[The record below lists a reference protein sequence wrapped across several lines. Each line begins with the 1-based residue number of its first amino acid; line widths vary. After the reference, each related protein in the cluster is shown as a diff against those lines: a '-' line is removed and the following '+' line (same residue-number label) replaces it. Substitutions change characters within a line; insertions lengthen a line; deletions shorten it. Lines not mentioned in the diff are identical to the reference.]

1 MSRFVLALQV
11 AVCTVVSVA
20 RVEAQGQAPDLRLAT
35 LEELMNIEVTSAS
48 RREQRAEDV
57 PAAVY
62 VIGRDE
68 IRRSGLTSIPEL
80 LRLAPG
86 VQVAQVN
93 ANKWAV
99 SVRGFNSLY
108 SNKLLVLVDGRS
120 IYNPAFST
128 VLWDTEDFL
137 IEDIDRIEVIR
148 GPGGAMWG
156 ANAVNGIIN
165 IITKP
170 ATATQGGFVQ
180 VGAGTLDTATAAL
193 RYGGSFGGL
202 TYRLFAQGSN
212 HGNGIPPAGAPVASD
227 RWRSLTSGVR
237 ADWSHGANAL
247 MVQSSSTYGR
257 QRPLWFNLDP
267 AVIAT
272 GELGTSD
279 ISETDVA
286 HVLGRW
292 THTRALGASLQV
304 QAYYDQSHR
313 DETIGIYDR
322 STWDLDAQ
330 YHVTLGSR
338 HDLVAGGG
346 YRHIDEVI
354 EGRGGYS
361 FTPNRVRPIIVNGFA
376 QDTIGM
382 AGSRVE
388 LTLGAKYENNTFAGS
403 GFQPTTRLL
412 WKVTSQQRL
421 WASAARAIRIPS
433 LIDRGLYV
441 EYPPVLMPNGIPMTV
456 GAIGNADFNSEHL
469 FNAEVGYRLNLGSM
483 VSIDAV
489 GFSGRYDDLQTYEP
503 VEPVLTPS
511 PVFSAPAELKV
522 LRRVQ
527 NVLSADTAG
536 AELTGRLQLT
546 RIWEIDGAFSAFHL
560 TPHGN
565 GSRDVNA
572 IAYDGQAPRTQWRAH
587 SSFPLGPR
595 GQADLHLF
603 HVGPIDG
610 LQVAAYTRLDVRL
623 EWPLTNQLSVIASG
637 QNLTNHAHA
646 EFSGHE
652 TNLQSTLVPR
662 SAGLRLAWRF

>member
-1 MSRFVLALQV
+1 MSRFAWFVLLG
-11 AVCTVVSVA
+11 AVCAAVCVTPAVA
-20 RVEAQGQAPDLRLAT
+20 QSQTPDLRLAT
-35 LEELMNIEVTSAS
+35 LEELMNIEVTSVS

-86 VQVAQVN
+86 VQVAQIN

-128 VLWDTEDFL
+128 VLWDTEDFV
-137 IEDIDRIEVIR
+137 IDDIDRIEVIR

-170 ATATQGGFVQ
+170 SAATRGGFVQ
-180 VGAGTLDTATAAL
+180 VGGGTLDTATASA
-193 RYGGSFGGL
+193 RYGGSFGGVA
-202 TYRLFAQGSN
+202 YRVFAQGSN
-212 HGNGIPPAGAPVASD
+212 HGKSLTPAGMSEAND
-227 RWRSLTSGVR
+227 RWRSLTSGIR
-237 ADWSHGANAL
+237 GDWSRGKNAL
-247 MVQSSSTYGR
+247 MFQSSSTHGQ
-257 QRPLWFNLDP
+257 QRPLWFNLDQSVL
-267 AVIAT
+267 AA
-272 GELGTSD
+272 GQLGLND

-292 THTRALGASLQV
+292 THTRESGGSLQV
-304 QAYYDQSHR
+304 QAYFDSSHR
-313 DETIGIYDR
+313 QELIGIYDR
-322 STWDLDAQ
+322 STWDVDAQ
-330 YHVTLGSR
+330 YHVTLGAR
-338 HDLVAGGG
+338 HDVVAGGG
-346 YRHIDEVI
+346 YRHIGEVL
-354 EGRGGYS
+354 EGRGGYM
-361 FTPNRVRPIIVNGFA
+361 FTPNRVEPNIVNVFA
-376 QDTIGM
+376 QDTIAM

-403 GFQPTTRLL
+403 GFQPTTRVL
-412 WKVTSQQRL
+412 WKLTPQQRL

-433 LIDRGLYV
+433 LIDRGLRV
-441 EYPPVLMPNGIPMTV
+441 EYPPTMLPNGMAMAA
-456 GAIGNADFNSEHL
+456 GAIGNPGFGSEHL
-469 FNAEVGYRLNLGSM
+469 FNAEAGYRLNLGSR

-489 GFSGRYDDLQTYEP
+489 GFAGRYDDLQTYEP
-503 VEPVLTPS
+503 VAPVVVPSLSGPPTLQVLTQ
-511 PVFSAPAELKV
+511 
-522 LRRVQ
+522 VQ
-527 NVLSADTAG
+527 NVLRADTTG
-536 AELTGRLQLT
+536 AELSGRLQLT
-546 RIWEIDGAFSAFHL
+546 QAWEIDAAFSAFHL
-560 TPHGN
+560 TPHAN
-565 GSRDVNA
+565 GSLDVNA
-572 IAYDGQAPRTQWRAH
+572 IAYDGRSPQTQWRAH
-587 SSFPLGPR
+587 SSFPLAGR

-603 HVGPIDG
+603 RVGAIDG
-610 LQVAAYTRLDVRL
+610 LAVPAYTRLDARI
-623 EWPLTNQLSVIASG
+623 EWPLTRQLSIIASG

-652 TNLQSTLVPR
+652 TNLQFTLVPR